1 MAIDFP
7 NSPTDGELF
16 TAGSTKWIYNAAA
29 GKWNI
34 AAPETPSTTAFAPI
48 GTVINYMGSSP
59 PNGWILCNGA
69 SLSRSTYANL
79 FAVLGTTFGQGSNPG
94 STFAIP
100 NFIGTTGIY
109 LIRATDEAVA
119 LSAASNLLAMPVG
132 TMSLFAMTT
141 VPGGW
146 VRCDGQ
152 ALSRTSYADLFSAIS
167 TTYGT
172 GDGSTTF
179 NVPNIPG
186 SGTGSP
192 LYYIKA
198 ILSGDAQPATVAH
211 ASSHIRTGTDII
223 DGDRL
228 QVDFVPSFYTRN
240 SSQAEAGASTDLT
253 AHLKGIDTKVSS
265 HVICTSSTRPG
276 SPYDGQIIYE
286 TDTKRE
292 LIYNGSAWV
301 IRANYA
307 LTYTPTFWV
316 RRSST
321 TTTVATIVFDSVYEN
336 VGSHYSTTT
345 GLFTAPVDGVYQFH
359 AQGISNTTG
368 GWGFI
373 FNGSL
378 VSGPTPYQTYTNWTN
393 LAASVTKYMTA
404 NQTMGVYLRSGNFYG
419 DSGWF
424 HNAFSGSLV
433 SYR

>member
-7 NSPTDGELF
+7 NSPADGDLF
-16 TAGSTKWIYNAAA
+16 TAGNTQWIYNSAA

-34 AAPETPSTTAFAPI
+34 AAPETPTNTAFAPI
-48 GTVINYMGSSP
+48 GTVINYMGASP

-69 SLSRSTYANL
+69 SLSRSTYSDL
-79 FAVLGTTFGQGSNPG
+79 FDVLGTTFGQGSNPG

-100 NFIGTTGIY
+100 SFVGTTGIY
-109 LIRATDEAVA
+109 IIRATDETVT

-152 ALSRTSYADLFSAIS
+152 ALSRTGYADLFSAIS

-223 DGDRL
+223 DGDRV
-228 QVDFVPSFYTRN
+228 QIDYVPTTYARD
-240 SSQAEAGASTDLT
+240 SSAAEAGVVTDLT
-253 AHLKGIDTKVSS
+253 AHLKGIDSKLYNNIVGFTAERNGVPS
-265 HVICTSSTRPG
+265 VG
-276 SPYDGQIIYE
+276 MFWAFGNGA
-286 TDTKRE
+286 TDTYMTLPFAAD
-292 LIYNGSAWV
+292 LIGATLRQNAAANGSITAQIYKNASV
-301 IRANYA
+301 NASYSLTANGA
-307 LTYTPTFWV
+307 SSNASADW
-316 RRSST
+316 RSS
-321 TTTVATIVFDSVYEN
+321 
-336 VGSHYSTTT
+336 
-345 GLFTAPVDGVYQFH
+345 P
-359 AQGISNTTG
+359 
-368 GWGFI
+368 
-373 FNGSL
+373 
-378 VSGPTPYQTYTNWTN
+378 
-393 LAASVTKYMTA
+393 LAFAA
-404 NQTMGVYLRSGNFYG
+404 G
-419 DSGWF
+419 DSLTWRCSAATSTAG
-424 HNAFSGSLV
+424 GSVITWLMRIT
-433 SYR
+433 SF

>member
-7 NSPTDGELF
+7 NSPTNGQEF
-16 TAGSTKWIYNAAA
+16 TSGGTKWIYNSAA

-34 AAPETPSTTAFAPI
+34 AAPETPTNTAFAPI
-48 GTVINYMGSSP
+48 GTVINYMGASP

-69 SLSRSTYANL
+69 SLSRSTYAAL

-100 NFIGTTGIY
+100 SFVGTTGIY
-109 LIRATDEAVA
+109 IIRATDEAVTV
-119 LSAASNLLAMPVG
+119 SAASNLLAMPVG

-152 ALSRTSYADLFSAIS
+152 ALSRTGYADLFSAIS

-228 QVDFVPSFYTRN
+228 QVDYVPSRYTRD
-240 SSQAEAGASTDLT
+240 SSAAQAGATTDLT
-253 AHLKGIDTKVSS
+253 AHLKGLDNHFERVRIDASGRVTL
-265 HVICTSSTRPG
+265 
-276 SPYDGQIIYE
+276 PYQPSFKAY
-286 TDTKRE
+286 T
-292 LIYNGSAWV
+292 NGSQ
-301 IRANYA
+301 INNPANP
-307 LTYTPTFWV
+307 TYL
-316 RRSST
+316 
-321 TTTVATIVFDSVYEN
+321 IFDDVSYGGGHN
-336 VGSHYSTTT
+336 IGGHYNTSN
-345 GLFTAPVDGVYQFH
+345 GIFTAPIAGRYLFSFNMLTNAGNSSNDPGYVRVDI
-359 AQGISNTTG
+359 GINNALTHYMAHSHTG
-368 GWGFI
+368 TWVME
-373 FNGSL
+373 GSAIIL
-378 VSGPTPYQTYTNWTN
+378 N
-393 LAASVTKYMTA
+393 LAANDYVRMIMTY
-404 NQTMGVYLRSGNFYG
+404 GSGHYG
-419 DSGWF
+419 TY
-424 HNAFSGSLV
+424 
-433 SYR
+433 SYFCGCLLG

>member
-7 NSPTDGELF
+7 NSPTDGQEF
-16 TAGSTKWIYNAAA
+16 TSSGTKWIYNSAA

-34 AAPETPSTTAFAPI
+34 AAPETPTNTAFAPI
-48 GTVINYMGSSP
+48 GTVINYMGASP

-69 SLSRSTYANL
+69 SLSRSTYAAL

-100 NFIGTTGIY
+100 SFVGTTGIY
-109 LIRATDEAVA
+109 IIRATDEAVTV
-119 LSAASNLLAMPVG
+119 SAASNLLAMPVG

-152 ALSRTSYADLFSAIS
+152 ALSRTGYADLFSAIS

-223 DGDRL
+223 DGDRV
-228 QVDFVPSFYTRN
+228 QIDYVPSRYTRD
-240 SSQAEAGASTDLT
+240 SSATEAGATTDLT
-253 AHLKGIDTKVSS
+253 AHLKGLDNHFERVRIDANGRVTTPYQPAFNAWINSSSVSA
-265 HVICTSSTRPG
+265 G
-276 SPYDGQIIYE
+276 
-286 TDTKRE
+286 
-292 LIYNGSAWV
+292 
-301 IRANYA
+301 
-307 LTYTPTFWV
+307 TFPFN
-316 RRSST
+316 
-321 TTTVATIVFDSVYEN
+321 ATIFN
-336 VGSHYSTTT
+336 VGGHFSTSTYR
-345 GLFTAPVDGVYQFH
+345 FTAPV
-359 AQGISNTTG
+359 A
-368 GWGFI
+368 
-373 FNGSL
+373 
-378 VSGPTPYQTYTNWTN
+378 
-393 LAASVTKYMTA
+393 
-404 NQTMGVYLRSGNFYG
+404 GVYLFGASVADDDAAEFTGKIVTFYLNGSAYRDIIEGETGNAAHWEAHAGTLMQLAVNDYVDIRMRSGSVTLNNGSDGYVYRNSFYG
-419 DSGWF
+419 YYLG
-424 HNAFSGSLV
+424 
-433 SYR
+433 